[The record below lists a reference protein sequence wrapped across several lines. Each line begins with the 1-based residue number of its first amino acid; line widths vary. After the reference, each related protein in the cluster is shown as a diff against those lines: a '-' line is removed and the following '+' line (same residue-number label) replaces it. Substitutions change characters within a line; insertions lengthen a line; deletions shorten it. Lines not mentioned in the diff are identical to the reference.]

1 MGHSNVINQVDGS
14 PTNPYLFI
22 SCSDDETIKLWGV
35 KDKVRIDVP
44 NLTEKEIKKDKDK
57 VVSINVTNEILP
69 EGGNDREGEDLDGLE
84 QQSFRN
90 RSRRRRSRA
99 DRSGSSN

>member
-44 NLTEKEIKKDKDK
+44 NFSEKEGKREKDR
-57 VVSINVTNEILP
+57 VTMINVTNEILP
-69 EGGNDREGEDLDGLE
+69 DGTNDRDGVEDDDLE
-84 QQSFRN
+84 Q
-90 RSRRRRSRA
+90 
-99 DRSGSSN
+99 